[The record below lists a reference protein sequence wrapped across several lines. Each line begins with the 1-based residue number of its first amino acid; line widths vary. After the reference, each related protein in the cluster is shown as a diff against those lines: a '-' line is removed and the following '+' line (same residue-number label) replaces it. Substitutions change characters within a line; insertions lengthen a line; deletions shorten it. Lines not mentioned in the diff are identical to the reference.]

1 MIIQYLQYA
10 FTINKLNCLAAKFLF
25 ITVFNSFTF
34 KLKQA
39 TRLYLEYDLSLML
52 SIKALLYSFCKYP

>member
-25 ITVFNSFTF
+25 ITVFNSF
-34 KLKQA
+34 KLKQE
-39 TRLYLEYDLSLML
+39 TRLSLEYDLSLML
-52 SIKALLYSFCKYP
+52 